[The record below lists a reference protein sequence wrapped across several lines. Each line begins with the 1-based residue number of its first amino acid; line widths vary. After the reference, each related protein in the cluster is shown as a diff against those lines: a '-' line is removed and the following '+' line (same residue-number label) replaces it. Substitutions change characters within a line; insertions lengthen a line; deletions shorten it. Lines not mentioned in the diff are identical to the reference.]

1 MRGPD
6 SSCHFVQHWHAAIRR
21 ILPAEN
27 HSVQSEQYKRIFHQG
42 KQYQRR
48 NTAAN
53 KAAKVPHLE
62 HISFESVS
70 IVHRLLRVPNEDI
83 CLFQD
88 FPHSHLV
95 YPFVF
100 PEKKIECTCTLKWL
114 HLNVGHLRILYHALD
129 DDYFNG
135 ENSSNVF
142 YYGRIEC
149 DFVQMFAKCSPPSH
163 HPSGIRNDVD
173 LFFLIKWLE

>member
-1 MRGPD
+1 M
-6 SSCHFVQHWHAAIRR
+6 VQNARLLNYPKLTPVTNGCGILYTNTKEETQRLIRLQR
-21 ILPAEN
+21 FLIL
-27 HSVQSEQYKRIFHQG
+27 SIFHLRAFQ
-42 KQYQRR
+42 
-48 NTAAN
+48 
-53 KAAKVPHLE
+53 
-62 HISFESVS
+62 SFIDS
-70 IVHRLLRVPNEDI
+70 NEDI

-142 YYGRIEC
+142 YSSNALLLGHTNKRTR
-149 DFVQMFAKCSPPSH
+149 PSSH
-163 HPSGIRNDVD
+163 R
-173 LFFLIKWLE
+173 K